1 MPTQEAASKQ
11 GHKPVPPGP
20 WHVAAM
26 TEMSQG
32 TRGLLDL
39 SLVSRDAQKA
49 RHLSSEKDNGVHER
63 DGRCCQHGAAMG
75 HAGWAGAWANG
86 GAGAGMCTRP
96 ASQLQLTGPQ
106 WILAQGCT
114 SSSVSEKVQTHI
126 FICYLFFLCFQHSM
140 QDLDFPGIEPE
151 PPQWKCRAL
160 PTGYPGSFLK
170 SLYL

>member
-26 TEMSQG
+26 SEMSQG

-63 DGRCCQHGAAMG
+63 DGQCCQHGAAMG
-75 HAGWAGAWANG
+75 HAGWAGAWAARG
-86 GAGAGMCTRP
+86 TKLRWAELDHRQGRVSTDPLPPPRTQKQTP
-96 ASQLQLTGPQ
+96 APGP
-106 WILAQGCT
+106 
-114 SSSVSEKVQTHI
+114 
-126 FICYLFFLCFQHSM
+126 
-140 QDLDFPGIEPE
+140 
-151 PPQWKCRAL
+151 
-160 PTGYPGSFLK
+160 
-170 SLYL
+170 